1 MRKTVYVC
9 DACGKELD
17 PEKGVWKVTLCTKDS
32 ADGDE
37 IGKELLDKEF
47 CALCIGKV
55 AKFLGV
61 KSMMPK
67 KGTGAGRRGRR
78 KPKQEGAVNAAKGPA
93 PEPKTL
99 EKPSPAPEKIAA
111 PEVSAPEKPKE
122 KAPAEAAKTPTS
134 EKAAQKKV
142 KARNRSLEE
151 LDPQDAVL
159 LGQEIRFFLENGQ
172 KKEDIIPELMHSYR
186 VSEETV
192 KEMITQYEE
201 LSGKEEGKLMDE
213 K

>member
-17 PEKGVWKVTLCTKDS
+17 PEKGVWKAILGTRDS
-32 ADGDE
+32 TDGDE

-67 KGTGAGRRGRR
+67 RSAGTGRRGK
-78 KPKQEGAVNAAKGPA
+78 KPTPEKTANTAKDPA

-99 EKPSPAPEKIAA
+99 EKPSPA

-122 KAPAEAAKTPTS
+122 KAPAEAAKTQAS
-134 EKAAQKKV
+134 EKAAQKKG

-201 LSGKEEGKLMDE
+201 LSGKEEGKLMD
-213 K
+213 KK

>member
-17 PEKGVWKVTLCTKDS
+17 PEKGVWKVTLCANGS

-61 KSMMPK
+61 KSTMPK
-67 KGTGAGRRGRR
+67 KSASAGRRGTR
-78 KPKQEGAVNAAKGPA
+78 KPKPEETVNPAKDPA
-93 PEPKTL
+93 PEPKAL
-99 EKPSPAPEKIAA
+99 EKSSPAPEKTA
-111 PEVSAPEKPKE
+111 P
-122 KAPAEAAKTPTS
+122 
-134 EKAAQKKV
+134 KKG

-172 KKEDIIPELMHSYR
+172 KKEDIIQELVHSYR

-192 KEMITQYEE
+192 KEMIAQYEE
-201 LSGKEEGKLMDE
+201 LSGKDDKLMDE